1 MISTLKKEDLINYFE
16 ELFFSKNTKR
26 IDFCLT
32 AKNHDDDN
40 KKFKEIN
47 MKSKM
52 FKDLKREEYP
62 MNQFKN
68 KNKFYDDLI
77 KSDWIKNREDT

>member
-16 ELFFSKNTKR
+16 ELFFSENTKR

-32 AKNHDDDN
+32 AKDHDDDN

-47 MKSKM
+47 KKSEM
-52 FKDLKREEYP
+52 FKFLKREEYA
-62 MNQFKN
+62 M
-68 KNKFYDDLI
+68 D
-77 KSDWIKNREDT
+77 